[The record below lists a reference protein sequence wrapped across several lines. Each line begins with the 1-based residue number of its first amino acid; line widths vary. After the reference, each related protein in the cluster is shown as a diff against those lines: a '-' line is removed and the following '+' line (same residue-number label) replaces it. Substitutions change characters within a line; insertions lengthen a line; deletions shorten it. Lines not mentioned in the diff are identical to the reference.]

1 MSTEESE
8 KKRRRLN
15 GGSACSAAAVPAEP
29 ALAAA
34 PNTAASTTLSAAC
47 AKNDRGGGNECDGI
61 YAYREGYRYA
71 VPWWDTWESFVK
83 GKWIGKRLYDTL
95 LLHLPLE
102 ASAVQASFTEGAVLI
117 YENQKSKQPKVV
129 DATHVLKQNERIVYR
144 FHRHEPELY
153 CSEVKVLEVTND
165 FVIVRK
171 PATVPMHPIGRY
183 VLFYMPNINNIQL
196 MQF

>member
-1 MSTEESE
+1 MSIQAEESE
-8 KKRRRLN
+8 KKRRRLD

-29 ALAAA
+29 APAPA

-47 AKNDRGGGNECDGI
+47 DRGGGNECDGI

-102 ASAVQASFTEGAVLI
+102 ASAVHASFTEGAVLI

-183 VLFYMPNINNIQL
+183 VLFYMPNT
-196 MQF
+196 